1 MTTDT
6 PAVHTT
12 TTTGQRPARRRMEPT
27 RKIALAAG
35 IAYLVTFAA
44 SIPQLKLFADVI
56 ADPAGYISNPGSNAA
71 VQWGS
76 VLEVL
81 TAASGVATAV
91 LLYPVTRRVSR
102 SAAIGFVTSRVVE
115 AALILV
121 GVVAIL
127 SVVTLQQH
135 FAGATGAQA
144 QALGVTGE
152 SLVAMRQWT
161 FLLGPG
167 VMAGVN
173 DLLLGYILYRSGL
186 VGRVIPII
194 GLVGG
199 PLILLSDVATI
210 LGVWGQVSTA
220 GFLFA
225 LPVAVFEFSVG
236 VYLTVKG
243 FRSAALAALD
253 APSGSTPEAVAGP
266 DIGSVLT
273 GSGRP
278 IAPMGRRD
286 AGWGVEESTP
296 RSSGA
301 TPRNGPR
308 RRTRSFSLH
317 TRSFTLDSS
326 VQKPRT
332 STTSVSSR
340 PRPAARSAGVG
351 VGCRAGLRHRPVPI
365 RPAGPTVHARAPAP
379 PCRPAAAVCR
389 RPLPL
394 GSTRWWPGRSVSR

>member
-1 MTTDT
+1 MTAGTRT
-6 PAVHTT
+6 VHTT
-12 TTTGQRPARRRMEPT
+12 TATGQSPARRRMEPT
-27 RKIALAAG
+27 RKIALAGG

-56 ADPAGYISNPGSNAA
+56 DDPTGYIGNPGSNAA
-71 VQWGS
+71 LQWGS
-76 VLEVL
+76 VLEVM

-121 GVVAIL
+121 GVVSIL

-135 FAGATGAQA
+135 FAGATGAEA

-186 VGRVIPII
+186 VPRRMAII

-220 GFLFA
+220 GFLFG

-236 VYLTVKG
+236 VYLTVRG
-243 FRSAALAALD
+243 FRPAGLAALD
-253 APSGSTPEAVAGP
+253 ARSGSTPEAVA
-266 DIGSVLT
+266 V
-273 GSGRP
+273 
-278 IAPMGRRD
+278 A
-286 AGWGVEESTP
+286 
-296 RSSGA
+296 
-301 TPRNGPR
+301 
-308 RRTRSFSLH
+308 
-317 TRSFTLDSS
+317 
-326 VQKPRT
+326 
-332 STTSVSSR
+332 
-340 PRPAARSAGVG
+340 
-351 VGCRAGLRHRPVPI
+351 
-365 RPAGPTVHARAPAP
+365 
-379 PCRPAAAVCR
+379 
-389 RPLPL
+389 
-394 GSTRWWPGRSVSR
+394 

>member
-12 TTTGQRPARRRMEPT
+12 TGQHPAPRRMAPT

-44 SIPQLKLFADVI
+44 SIPQLKLFAEVI
-56 ADPAGYISNPGSNAA
+56 ADPAGYISNPGNNNAA
-71 VQWGS
+71 LQWGS
-76 VLEVL
+76 VLEFL

-121 GVVAIL
+121 GVVSIL

-144 QALGVTGE
+144 QALGVAGE

-173 DLLLGYILYRSGL
+173 DLILGYILYRSGL
-186 VGRVIPII
+186 VPRPMAII

-210 LGVWGQVSTA
+210 LGAWGQVSAA
-220 GFLFA
+220 GFLFG

-243 FRSAALAALD
+243 FRAAGLAALD
-253 APSGSTPEAVAGP
+253 ARSGSTREAVA
-266 DIGSVLT
+266 V
-273 GSGRP
+273 
-278 IAPMGRRD
+278 A
-286 AGWGVEESTP
+286 
-296 RSSGA
+296 
-301 TPRNGPR
+301 
-308 RRTRSFSLH
+308 
-317 TRSFTLDSS
+317 
-326 VQKPRT
+326 
-332 STTSVSSR
+332 
-340 PRPAARSAGVG
+340 
-351 VGCRAGLRHRPVPI
+351 
-365 RPAGPTVHARAPAP
+365 
-379 PCRPAAAVCR
+379 
-389 RPLPL
+389 
-394 GSTRWWPGRSVSR
+394 

>member
-1 MTTDT
+1 MTTE
-6 PAVHTT
+6 PPSAP
-12 TTTGQRPARRRMEPT
+12 TGQRHAHRRMEPT

-56 ADPAGYISNPGSNAA
+56 ADLAGYIQPGQQRGLA
-71 VQWGS
+71 VGIGAR
-76 VLEVL
+76 VPDGRL
-81 TAASGVATAV
+81 
-91 LLYPVTRRVSR
+91 RRRHRR
-102 SAAIGFVTSRVVE
+102 SALPRYQARQPQCRDRLRHLCVVE

-152 SLVAMRQWT
+152 ALVAMRQWT

-210 LGVWGQVSTA
+210 LGIWGQVSTA
-220 GFLFA
+220 RPPVRPPRRCLRVLRRRVPDRQG
-225 LPVAVFEFSVG
+225 LPLRGARRPRRAVRLDPG
-236 VYLTVKG
+236 GRGLGLT
-243 FRSAALAALD
+243 SDPLSPAAR
-253 APSGSTPEAVAGP
+253 
-266 DIGSVLT
+266 
-273 GSGRP
+273 RP
-278 IAPMGRRD
+278 IAPGEGRLPDRGMVPDQRFQAATSYSLRSPPRIGRRRILPSPAREPTMLAAAAATAAPD
-286 AGWGVEESTP
+286 AAARCCS
-296 RSSGA
+296 A
-301 TPRNGPR
+301 
-308 RRTRSFSLH
+308 RRTR
-317 TRSFTLDSS
+317 
-326 VQKPRT
+326 QAPGAG
-332 STTSVSSR
+332 
-340 PRPAARSAGVG
+340 AAHRRSASGRWPRSGRSTRNV
-351 VGCRAGLRHRPVPI
+351 RRSS
-365 RPAGPTVHARAPAP
+365 APADT
-379 PCRPAAAVCR
+379 AA
-389 RPLPL
+389 
-394 GSTRWWPGRSVSR
+394 GS

>member
-1 MTTDT
+1 MTTDP
-6 PAVHTT
+6 PAVPTT
-12 TTTGQRPARRRMEPT
+12 TTSRRPPAQRRMEPT

-44 SIPQLKLFADVI
+44 SIPQLRLFAEVI
-56 ADPAGYISNPGSNAA
+56 SDQDGYISNPVSNAA
-71 VQWGS
+71 LQWVS
-76 VLEVL
+76 VLEFL

-135 FAGATGAQA
+135 FAAATGAQA
-144 QALGVTGE
+144 QSLGVAGE
-152 SLVAMRQWT
+152 ALVAMRQWT

-199 PLILLSDVATI
+199 PLILLSDLATI
-210 LGVWGQVSTA
+210 LGIWGQVSTP
-220 GFLFA
+220 GLLFA

-243 FRSAALAALD
+243 FRPAALAALD
-253 APSGSTPEAVAGP
+253 APSGAAPLAVA
-266 DIGSVLT
+266 
-273 GSGRP
+273 
-278 IAPMGRRD
+278 AP
-286 AGWGVEESTP
+286 
-296 RSSGA
+296 
-301 TPRNGPR
+301 
-308 RRTRSFSLH
+308 
-317 TRSFTLDSS
+317 
-326 VQKPRT
+326 
-332 STTSVSSR
+332 
-340 PRPAARSAGVG
+340 
-351 VGCRAGLRHRPVPI
+351 
-365 RPAGPTVHARAPAP
+365 
-379 PCRPAAAVCR
+379 
-389 RPLPL
+389 
-394 GSTRWWPGRSVSR
+394 

>member
-6 PAVHTT
+6 PITHTT
-12 TTTGQRPARRRMEPT
+12 TTTQQRVTHRRMEPT

-35 IAYLVTFAA
+35 VAYLVTFAA

-56 ADPAGYISNPGSNAA
+56 ADPTGYISHPGNNAA
-71 VQWGS
+71 LQWGS
-76 VLEVL
+76 VLEFL

-127 SVVTLQQH
+127 SVITLQQH
-135 FAGATGAQA
+135 FAAATGAQA
-144 QALGVTGE
+144 QALGVAGE
-152 SLVAMRQWT
+152 SVVAMRQWT

-173 DLLLGYILYRSGL
+173 DLLLGYLLYRSGL

-199 PLILLSDVATI
+199 PLILVSDLATI
-210 LGVWGQVSTA
+210 LGVWGQTS
-220 GFLFA
+220 GFGLLFG

-243 FRSAALAALD
+243 FRPAAVAALD
-253 APSGSTPEAVAGP
+253 GPSGST
-266 DIGSVLT
+266 
-273 GSGRP
+273 
-278 IAPMGRRD
+278 RD
-286 AGWGVEESTP
+286 AV
-296 RSSGA
+296 
-301 TPRNGPR
+301 
-308 RRTRSFSLH
+308 
-317 TRSFTLDSS
+317 
-326 VQKPRT
+326 
-332 STTSVSSR
+332 
-340 PRPAARSAGVG
+340 
-351 VGCRAGLRHRPVPI
+351 PV
-365 RPAGPTVHARAPAP
+365 V
-379 PCRPAAAVCR
+379 
-389 RPLPL
+389 
-394 GSTRWWPGRSVSR
+394 

>member
-1 MTTDT
+1 MTTDPRT
-6 PAVHTT
+6 VHTAPT
-12 TTTGQRPARRRMEPT
+12 AGQSPARPGMDRT
-27 RKIALAAG
+27 RKIALAGG

-56 ADPAGYISNPGSNAA
+56 ADPTAYISTPGSNAT

-91 LLYPVTRRVSR
+91 VLYPVTRRVSR
-102 SAAIGFVTSRVVE
+102 TAAIGFVTSRVVE

-121 GVVAIL
+121 GVVSIL

-144 QALGVTGE
+144 QSLGVTGE

-173 DLLLGYILYRSGL
+173 DLLLGYLLYKSGL

-194 GLVGG
+194 GLVGAPIVLVG
-199 PLILLSDVATI
+199 YTVTI
-210 LGVWGQVSTA
+210 LGGPGQTSTP
-220 GFLFA
+220 GLLYA

-243 FRSAALAALD
+243 FRPAAVAALD
-253 APSGSTPEAVAGP
+253 GP
-266 DIGSVLT
+266 PVS
-273 GSGRP
+273 
-278 IAPMGRRD
+278 RD
-286 AGWGVEESTP
+286 A
-296 RSSGA
+296 A
-301 TPRNGPR
+301 
-308 RRTRSFSLH
+308 
-317 TRSFTLDSS
+317 
-326 VQKPRT
+326 
-332 STTSVSSR
+332 
-340 PRPAARSAGVG
+340 
-351 VGCRAGLRHRPVPI
+351 PV
-365 RPAGPTVHARAPAP
+365 T
-379 PCRPAAAVCR
+379 
-389 RPLPL
+389 
-394 GSTRWWPGRSVSR
+394 

>member
-12 TTTGQRPARRRMEPT
+12 TTTRQRPTHRRMAPT

-35 IAYLVTFAA
+35 VAYLVTFAA

-56 ADPAGYISNPGSNAA
+56 ADPTGYISNPGSNAA
-71 VQWGS
+71 LQWGS
-76 VLEVL
+76 VLEFL

-144 QALGVTGE
+144 QALGVAGE

-186 VGRVIPII
+186 VGPRHSDHRPRRRPAHPAVGRRDDPGCLGT
-194 GLVGG
+194 GLHG
-199 PLILLSDVATI
+199 
-210 LGVWGQVSTA
+210 W
-220 GFLFA
+220 
-225 LPVAVFEFSVG
+225 LPVRPPRRCVRVLRRRVPDRQGLPLRCARRPRRAVRLHPRG
-236 VYLTVKG
+236 CGRGLT
-243 FRSAALAALD
+243 SDPLSPAAR
-253 APSGSTPEAVAGP
+253 
-266 DIGSVLT
+266 
-273 GSGRP
+273 RP
-278 IAPMGRRD
+278 IAPGEGWLPDGGDVDRDRD
-286 AGWGVEESTP
+286 AGGDRVEDDGTIGPTLHDLSQLVGWGVGGDADRHP
-296 RSSGA
+296 AVR
-301 TPRNGPR
+301 GPSR
-308 RRTRSFSLH
+308 K
-317 TRSFTLDSS
+317 SS
-326 VQKPRT
+326 VLVHVVP
-332 STTSVSSR
+332 STLRSPSR
-340 PRPAARSAGVG
+340 PRCP
-351 VGCRAGLRHRPVPI
+351 RPP
-365 RPAGPTVHARAPAP
+365 
-379 PCRPAAAVCR
+379 
-389 RPLPL
+389 
-394 GSTRWWPGRSVSR
+394 

>member
-1 MTTDT
+1 MTPDT
-6 PAVHTT
+6 RTAHTT
-12 TTTGQRPARRRMEPT
+12 TTVEPPSARRRMEPT

-71 VQWGS
+71 LQWGS
-76 VLEVL
+76 VLEFL

-121 GVVAIL
+121 GVVSIL

-135 FAGATGAQA
+135 FAGAGASAQA
-144 QALGVTGE
+144 QALGVAGE
-152 SLVAMRQWT
+152 ALIAMRQWT

-186 VGRVIPII
+186 VGRVIPIV

-210 LGVWGQVSTA
+210 LGVWGQVSTP
-220 GFLFA
+220 GLLFA

-243 FRSAALAALD
+243 FRPAGLAAIDL
-253 APSGSTPEAVAGP
+253 PTGSTP
-266 DIGSVLT
+266 
-273 GSGRP
+273 
-278 IAPMGRRD
+278 D
-286 AGWGVEESTP
+286 A
-296 RSSGA
+296 A
-301 TPRNGPR
+301 T
-308 RRTRSFSLH
+308 
-317 TRSFTLDSS
+317 
-326 VQKPRT
+326 
-332 STTSVSSR
+332 
-340 PRPAARSAGVG
+340 AA
-351 VGCRAGLRHRPVPI
+351 
-365 RPAGPTVHARAPAP
+365 
-379 PCRPAAAVCR
+379 
-389 RPLPL
+389 
-394 GSTRWWPGRSVSR
+394 